1 MSFYLNLSIS
11 NTYLRNIELKMENT
25 INTTY
30 HNNIMLVNNI
40 IHTMTYQLTQIPS
53 SIKSIKHSFFLSIY
67 IRASLRIYTAI
78 MKTQIEMYGSF
89 QPKPRYHIPT

>member
-11 NTYLRNIELKMENT
+11 NTYSRNIELEMKNT

-40 IHTMTYQLTQIPS
+40 IHTMTYQQTQIS
-53 SIKSIKHSFFLSIY
+53 ISIKLIRHFFFIHIY
-67 IRASLRIYTAI
+67 RGKSKDIYYNN
-78 MKTQIEMYGSF
+78 ENSN
-89 QPKPRYHIPT
+89 

>member
-1 MSFYLNLSIS
+1 VSFYLNLSIS
-11 NTYLRNIELKMENT
+11 NTYLRNIELEMENT

-53 SIKSIKHSFFLSIY
+53 SIKSIKHSFFFIHIHKGKSKDIY
-67 IRASLRIYTAI
+67 CNNENSN
-78 MKTQIEMYGSF
+78 
-89 QPKPRYHIPT
+89 